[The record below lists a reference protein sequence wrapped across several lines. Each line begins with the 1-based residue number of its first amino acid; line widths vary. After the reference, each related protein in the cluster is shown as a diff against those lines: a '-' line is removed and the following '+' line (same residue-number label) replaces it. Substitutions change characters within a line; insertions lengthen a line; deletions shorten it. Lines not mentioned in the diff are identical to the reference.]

1 MAGIDNIIQQI
12 RQESMDT
19 VRQMEADARTQA
31 DAIQKSCDAACQ
43 EILKD
48 AQQARQA
55 QAARLLE
62 KEHSRILMEEKNA
75 DLALKQQIIEET
87 MQAAVQKLCT
97 LEGEAYFRLIMHMVR
112 QFAQAADGII
122 YFSEKDHRRFPKD
135 FQKSLDGVSQA
146 AGGHLTIAEECR
158 PVDGGFIL
166 AYGGVEIN
174 GSFSALFWSR
184 EEELRDLLNGY
195 LFEERTEGGGT

>member
-19 VRQMEADARTQA
+19 VRQMEADARAQA

-43 EILKD
+43 EILKC

-87 MQAAVQKLCT
+87 MQAAIQTVYV
-97 LEGEAYFRLIMHMVR
+97 GR
-112 QFAQAADGII
+112 
-122 YFSEKDHRRFPKD
+122 
-135 FQKSLDGVSQA
+135 
-146 AGGHLTIAEECR
+146 
-158 PVDGGFIL
+158 
-166 AYGGVEIN
+166 
-174 GSFSALFWSR
+174 
-184 EEELRDLLNGY
+184 
-195 LFEERTEGGGT
+195 